1 MTVRH
6 YSIVILIVLKKE
18 EKRQLLHQVEKIHQ
32 IFDNDAEKASVKD
45 RSVDWPDAGVYN
57 V

>member
-1 MTVRH
+1 MRH